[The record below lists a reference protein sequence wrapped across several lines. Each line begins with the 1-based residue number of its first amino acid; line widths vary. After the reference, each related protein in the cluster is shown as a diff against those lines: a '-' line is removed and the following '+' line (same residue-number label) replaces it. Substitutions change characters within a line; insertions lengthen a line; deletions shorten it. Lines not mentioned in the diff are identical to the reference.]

1 MIAVFFIIKLYIQ
14 YKNLTMEV
22 KNKQR
27 TKAEQFFYAVTGRY
41 KLIIAM
47 SVLLIA
53 GAGTFLPS
61 MTKDTSTE
69 AFIPKDDPVLLYR
82 DNVRE
87 IFGLKDPMVIA
98 VYNEHGIYNL
108 QTLALIHELGE
119 QLKSVEGIDPDQ
131 ITSLATENNITG
143 TDDGMMVEPFYE
155 IETLDDSVALSVQTA
170 IADFDLYRGSLVSDD
185 GTMALIV
192 AEILDSHDTKG
203 HEVYKSVVD
212 IAESTTLSNELLYV
226 AGEGAVSGYMASYI
240 DADAQRLNPIAA
252 LVISLILFIAFRTLR
267 GVVIPNIMVLA
278 AVGSAL
284 GAMAAFGVSF
294 FVITNALPVILIAI
308 GVADGI
314 HIMGQYYEETAH
326 NPRLS
331 QQDLI
336 VLTMSKMWRPVTITS
351 LTTIVGFL
359 ALSYTSYMPPM
370 TYFGIFAAFGVAIAL
385 IYALF
390 FIPSALMVLKPQIS
404 KPMQNS
410 LKSDAFGSFTNGLGK
425 LVISS
430 PKRTIWISILVMIVA
445 IYGATK
451 IKVNESRITNFKD
464 SEAIY
469 IADDIINS
477 KTDGTTYL
485 DIKIET
491 QDIEGLFQP
500 EALRKIE
507 ALQAYMESQ
516 PLVNGSTSIVDFI
529 KKMNKSLNENKEEAY
544 EIPNDELLIA
554 QYFLLYS
561 TGGDPTDFDNYVDF
575 DYRLANVRVRMNR
588 SEYVDEK
595 VVLEAAQKYIDS
607 NFNDDKITANLSGKV
622 ALDYQ
627 WINQLANNHLKG
639 VLLALF
645 AVFVV
650 AAMSF
655 RSIGAGFYTII
666 PVVIAVIIIYAVMGF
681 TGIWLSVGTSMFAAI
696 AIGVG
701 VDFAVHTVDRM
712 IYFINELKMD
722 IDAAFESLF
731 RTTGRA
737 LLFNLLSLSL
747 GFGVLTTSSVPPL
760 ISFGALVAVSVSA
773 GFIASITV
781 LPAIIYLV
789 KPKFLNIR
797 SKEEKLVSDIKKEEK
812 GLVLEA

>member
-1 MIAVFFIIKLYIQ
+1 MKI
-14 YKNLTMEV
+14 
-22 KNKQR
+22 NKQQ
-27 TKAEQFFYAVTGRY
+27 TKTEAFFYAVTKRY
-41 KLIIAM
+41 KLILI
-47 SVLLIA
+47 SSILLIV
-53 GAGTFLPS
+53 GAAAFLPS

-69 AFIPKDDPVLLYR
+69 AFIPKNDPVLLYR

-98 VYNEHGIYNL
+98 IYNDEGIFNP
-108 QTLALIHELGE
+108 QTLTLIYQLGE
-119 QLKSVEGIDPDQ
+119 QLKSIKGIDPDQ

-155 IETLDDSVALSVQTA
+155 IETLDEAVAQSVQTA
-170 IADFDLYRGSLVSDD
+170 IADFDLYRGSLVSED

-192 AEILDSHDTKG
+192 AEILDGHDTKG
-203 HEVYKSVVD
+203 HEVYKSVLD
-212 IAESTTLSNELLYV
+212 LAENTNLSSEQLYV

-240 DADAQRLNPIAA
+240 DADAQRLNPIAG
-252 LVISLILFIAFRTLR
+252 LVITLILFIAFRTLR
-267 GVVIPNIMVLA
+267 GTVIPNIMVLA
-278 AVGSAL
+278 TVGSAL

-314 HIMGQYYEETAH
+314 HIMGQYYEEVAH
-326 NPRLS
+326 DPTLS
-331 QQDLI
+331 QQELI
-336 VLTMSKMWRPVTITS
+336 ILTMSNMWRPVTITS
-351 LTTIVGFL
+351 LTTIAGFL
-359 ALSYTSYMPPM
+359 AISYTSYMPPM
-370 TYFGIFAAFGVAIAL
+370 TYFGIFAALGVAIAL
-385 IYALF
+385 IYAIF
-390 FIPSALMVLKPQIS
+390 FIPSALMMLKPQIS
-404 KPMQNS
+404 KPMQDS
-410 LKSDAFGSFTNGLGK
+410 LKSDAFGAITNGLGK
-425 LVISS
+425 IVTYS
-430 PKRTIWISILVMIVA
+430 PKGVLGIAGMVMIIA

-451 IKVNESRITNFKD
+451 INVNESRITNFKD

-469 IADDIINS
+469 IADEMINA

-491 QDIEGLFQP
+491 QEFEGLFEP
-500 EALRKIE
+500 EALHKIE
-507 ALQAYMESQ
+507 ALQAHMEAH

-529 KKMNKSLNENKEEAY
+529 KKMNKSLNENDEAFN
-544 EIPNDELLIA
+544 EIPDDPFLIA
-554 QYFLLYS
+554 QYFLIYS

-575 DYRLANVRVRMNR
+575 DYRLANVRVRMNK

-595 VVLEAAQKYIDS
+595 EVLEGAQKYIEA
-607 NFNDDKITANLSGKV
+607 NFNDDTITANLSGKV

-650 AAMSF
+650 AAISF

-666 PVVIAVIIIYAVMGF
+666 PVVIAVIIIYAVMGYA
-681 TGIWLSVGTSMFAAI
+681 GIWLSVGTSMFAAI

-722 IDAAFESLF
+722 IDSAFESFF

-773 GFIASITV
+773 GFLASITV
-781 LPAIIYLV
+781 LPAIIYLLKPAFLKINTNKDKLIS
-789 KPKFLNIR
+789 KPKT
-797 SKEEKLVSDIKKEEK
+797 KKLVL
-812 GLVLEA
+812 GA

>member
-1 MIAVFFIIKLYIQ
+1 MKLQNQQQTKVEKFFL
-14 YKNLTMEV
+14 
-22 KNKQR
+22 
-27 TKAEQFFYAVTGRY
+27 AVTSRY
-41 KLIIAM
+41 KLIITL
-47 SVLLIA
+47 SILLIM
-53 GAGTFLPS
+53 GAATFLPS

-87 IFGLKDPMVIA
+87 TFGLKDPMVIA
-98 VYNEHGIYNL
+98 VHNENGIYNP
-108 QTLALIHELGE
+108 QTLALIYNLGE
-119 QLKSVEGIDPDQ
+119 QLKLIEGIDPDQ

-155 IETLDDSVALSVQTA
+155 IETLDDSVARSVQTA
-170 IADFDLYRGSLVSDD
+170 IADFDLYRGSLVSED

-192 AEILDSHDTKG
+192 AEILDSHDTRG
-203 HEVYKSVVD
+203 HEVYKSVLD
-212 IAESTTLSNELLYV
+212 LAENTTLSNEQLYV
-226 AGEGAVSGYMASYI
+226 AGEGAVSGYMANYI
-240 DADAQRLNPIAA
+240 DADAQRLNPIAG
-252 LVISLILFIAFRTLR
+252 LVITLILFIAFRTLR
-267 GVVIPNIMVLA
+267 GAVIPNIIVLA
-278 AVGSAL
+278 TVGSAL
-284 GAMAAFGVSF
+284 GAMAGFGVSF

-314 HIMGQYYEETAH
+314 HIMGQYYEEVAH
-326 NPRLS
+326 NPTLS
-331 QQDLI
+331 QQKLI

-351 LTTIVGFL
+351 LTTIAGFL
-359 ALSYTSYMPPM
+359 AISYTSYMPPM
-370 TYFGIFAAFGVAIAL
+370 TFFGIFAALGVAIAL
-385 IYALF
+385 IYAIF
-390 FIPSALMVLKPQIS
+390 FIPSALMLLKPQIS
-404 KPMQNS
+404 KAMQS
-410 LKSDAFGSFTNGLGK
+410 SSKSDVFGTATKSLGK
-425 LVISS
+425 LVVAS
-430 PKRTIWISILVMIVA
+430 PKRVLVISLLVVIVA

-451 IKVNESRITNFKD
+451 ITVNESRITNFKT

-469 IADDIINS
+469 IADEIINA

-491 QDIEGLFQP
+491 QEIEGLFQP
-500 EALRKIE
+500 AALRKIE
-507 ALQAYMESQ
+507 ALQAHLESH

-529 KKMNKSLNENKEEAY
+529 KKMNKSLNENNEEAY
-544 EIPNDELLIA
+544 VIPDNELLIA

-561 TGGDPTDFDNYVDF
+561 TAGDPTDFDNYVDF
-575 DYRLANVRVRMNR
+575 DYRLANVRVRMNK

-595 VVLEAAQKYIDS
+595 VVLEAAREYIDTH
-607 NFNDDKITANLSGKV
+607 FNDDNITANLSGKV

-650 AAMSF
+650 AAISF
-655 RSIGAGFYTII
+655 RSLGAGFYTII
-666 PVVIAVIIIYAVMGF
+666 PVVIAVIIIYAVMGY

-712 IYFINELKMD
+712 IYFINELEMD
-722 IDAAFESLF
+722 IDRAFEAFFS
-731 RTTGRA
+731 TTGRA

-773 GFIASITV
+773 GFLASITV

-797 SKEEKLVSDIKKEEK
+797 RKQDESSPIVKKEETRR
-812 GLVLEA
+812 VLERV